1 MRHEMQLSAVA
12 LLLVLVPACDE
23 NSTGP
28 GGPAVDCGADVT
40 EVDVSITTTADD
52 VTFDWSPRCRV
63 SYLGVEA
70 GAGDRWWIG
79 VEDENLIEPPVR
91 YGETPDGVPAETA
104 LSLEDG
110 ETYELILWLSTS
122 SGDQLLAVEEFER

>member
-1 MRHEMQLSAVA
+1 MRHAMQLSAVA

-23 NSTGP
+23 DSTAP

-63 SYLGVEA
+63 SYLGVE
-70 GAGDRWWIG
+70 
-79 VEDENLIEPPVR
+79 
-91 YGETPDGVPAETA
+91 
-104 LSLEDG
+104 DG
-110 ETYELILWLSTS
+110 ETYEVILWLSTPA
-122 SGDQLLAVEEFER
+122 GDRLVAVEEFQR